1 MSKLSKPSEVKV
13 STDYSNSD
21 HALTI
26 HIDGRFDFRA
36 LHDFRDSYEK
46 AGHEVEKYVID
57 LKSSEY
63 LDSSALGMLLTL
75 RDYAGGDNSDIQI
88 INTPSD
94 IKRIL
99 YITKLD
105 SLFNIE

>member
-1 MSKLSKPSEVKV
+1 MSKTSEMSVN
-13 STDYSNSD
+13 TDYSEKE
-21 HALTI
+21 HELTI
-26 HIDGRFDFRA
+26 HINGRFDFRA

-46 AGHEVEKYVID
+46 SGHNVDKYVID
-57 LKSSEY
+57 LKHSDY

-75 RDYAGGDNSDIQI
+75 RDYAGGDDSKIEI
-88 INTPSD
+88 VNTPSD

-105 SLFNIE
+105 SLFNIQ

>member
-1 MSKLSKPSEVKV
+1 MGQASGMSV
-13 STDYSNSD
+13 STDYKEQN
-21 HALTI
+21 HELII
-26 HIDGRFDFRA
+26 HINGRFDFRA

-46 AGHEVEKYVID
+46 NNQQVDKYTID
-57 LKSSEY
+57 LENSDY

-75 RDYAGGDNSDIQI
+75 RDYAGGDDAKIQI
-88 INTPSD
+88 VNTPAD

-105 SLFNIE
+105 SLFTIE

>member
-1 MSKLSKPSEVKV
+1 MVAKSEMSV
-13 STDYSNSD
+13 STDYKEKE
-21 HALTI
+21 HELII
-26 HIDGRFDFRA
+26 HINGRFDFRA

-46 AGHEVEKYVID
+46 TGHSVNKYIID
-57 LKSSEY
+57 LENSDY

-75 RDYAGGDNSDIQI
+75 RDYAGGDNANIQI
-88 INTPSD
+88 INTPAD

>member
-1 MSKLSKPSEVKV
+1 MARTSDMSVA
-13 STDYSNSD
+13 TDYSEKN
-21 HALTI
+21 HELTI
-26 HIDGRFDFRA
+26 HINGRFDFRA

-46 AGHEVEKYVID
+46 SGHSVDKYVID
-57 LKSSEY
+57 LKNSDY

-75 RDYAGGDNSDIQI
+75 RDYAGGDDAQIQI
-88 INTPSD
+88 VNTPAD